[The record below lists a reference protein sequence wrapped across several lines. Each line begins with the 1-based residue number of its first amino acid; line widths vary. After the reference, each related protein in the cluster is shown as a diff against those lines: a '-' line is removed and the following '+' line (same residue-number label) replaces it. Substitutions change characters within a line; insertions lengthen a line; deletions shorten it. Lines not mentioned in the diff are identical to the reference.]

1 MYPKNITELSAIL
14 AAAVPLLI
22 WATSGAF
29 SVHTKLGAN
38 RRADWL
44 RINELIQILYKGVDY
59 GLWAQ
64 MLAATEL
71 ASFKKQRAALI
82 PIMKSAV
89 IYFSE
94 YPTETSTQLSQHIV
108 KTFDIAEEG

>member
-1 MYPKNITELSAIL
+1 
-14 AAAVPLLI
+14 
-22 WATSGAF
+22 
-29 SVHTKLGAN
+29 
-38 RRADWL
+38 
-44 RINELIQILYKGVDY
+44 
-59 GLWAQ
+59 